1 MIQEELVAAVLEALK
16 RAQKEGAIPELSAP
30 TILLEMPRNKE
41 HGDYACNVAL
51 SLAGPAKMA
60 PKKLAETI
68 QRFMPEG
75 VGYLERVDIAGPGFL
90 NFYLKPD
97 WLQDTLLEIEEMGDT
112 FGHSQKHT
120 SERVLIE
127 FVSANPTG
135 PISVVNGRAAALG
148 DVLGNLLAAV
158 GYEVSREYYINDA
171 LNSHQLEVLGETLAA
186 RYLQQLGK
194 DVPLPP
200 ESYKGEYVIEMAKK
214 IVKREG
220 NTYEEMPDNELFPL
234 FRRLATDEMIS
245 QQRGDL
251 EAFGVRYDNWQCES
265 ALYEDEEVVQAI
277 ETISQRG
284 YAYEKD
290 GAVWLKSS
298 VLGDK
303 EDWVLVRSNGRETY
317 VAADAA
323 YHKNKFD
330 RGYTLLINI
339 WGADH
344 HGYVARLKAAIA
356 ALGYDPSRCEVILH
370 QMIHLVREGE
380 SVVGSKREGNIIPLR
395 ELIAEVGRDAA
406 RFTFLLS
413 SADTTATFDLD
424 LVKQQTNE
432 NPVFYV
438 QYAHARI
445 ASILKKA
452 TSNEVVPAPAAKV
465 KRSLLTHPRELDL
478 LRKLAD
484 FPNEVQAAVE
494 NRAPHRLT
502 HYSMELAAVFHNFY
516 TECRVIGEEVELTQ
530 ARLALIRGA
539 KQVLKNA
546 LSLLGVSAPES
557 M

>member
-1 MIQEELVAAVLEALK
+1 MIQEELAGAVLEAIK
-16 RAQKEGAIPELSAP
+16 RAQEEGAIPELPAP
-30 TILLEMPRNKE
+30 TITMEMPRNKE

-51 SLAGPAKMA
+51 SLAGPAKTA
-60 PKKLAETI
+60 PRKLAETI
-68 QRFMPEG
+68 LQFLPG
-75 VGYLERVDIAGPGFL
+75 GIGFLERVEIAGAGFL

-97 WLQDTLLEIEEMGDT
+97 WLQDTLFEIEENQGR
-112 FGHSQKHT
+112 FGCSQVHAGEK
-120 SERVLIE
+120 VLIE

-158 GYEVSREYYINDA
+158 GYQVAREYYINDA
-171 LNSHQLEVLGETLAA
+171 LNSHQLEMLGETLAA

-200 ESYKGEYVIEMAKK
+200 ESYKGEYVSEMAKK
-214 IVKREG
+214 IVEREG
-220 NTYEEMPDNELFPL
+220 NAYENVPDSELFPL
-234 FRRLATDEMIS
+234 FRKLATDEMIS

-251 EAFGVRYDNWQCES
+251 ESFGVCYDNWQRES
-265 ALYEDEEVVQAI
+265 ALYEDGEVTQAI
-277 ETISQRG
+277 ETIRRQG

-290 GAVWLKSS
+290 DAIWLKASA
-298 VLGDK
+298 LGDK

-330 RGYTLLINI
+330 RGFTLLINI

-356 ALGYDPSRCEVILH
+356 ALGYDPARCEVILH

-380 SVVGSKREGNIIPLR
+380 SVVGSKREGNVIPLR
-395 ELIAEVGRDAA
+395 ELITEVGRDAA

-413 SADTTATFDLD
+413 SADATATFDLD

-432 NPVFYV
+432 NPVYYV

-452 TSNEVVPAPAAKV
+452 ADNELVLKAAAKV

-484 FPNEVQAAVE
+484 FPNEVQVAAE

-502 HYSMELAAVFHNFY
+502 HYSIELASVFHNFY
-516 TECRVIGEEVELTQ
+516 TECRVIGEEVELTL

-539 KQVLKNA
+539 EQVLKNA
-546 LSLLGVSAPES
+546 LGLLGVSAPES